1 MKQIKLFALLLVSIF
16 VANGCCCK
24 DQKCCDKK
32 AACCEAACEKS
43 CEQAAKLRHAV
54 FFGFEETATAQEVK
68 EIEEKFASL
77 PCAIPDIKAFEW
89 GTDCSP
95 EGLQKGH
102 THCFFLTFDSEAG
115 RDVYLV
121 HPAHKELGALLKGKL
136 KNVTVIDYWVK

>member
-1 MKQIKLFALLLVSIF
+1 MKQFKLLTLLFVSLI
-16 VANGCCCK
+16 VMSGCCNN
-24 DQKCCDKK
+24 DQKCDGK
-32 AACCEAACEKS
+32 AAACKET
-43 CEQAAKLRHAV
+43 CEQTAKLRHVV
-54 FFGFEETATAQEVK
+54 FFGFEETATAQDVK

-77 PCAIPDIKAFEW
+77 PCAIPEIKGYEW

-115 RDVYLV
+115 RDAYLV
-121 HPAHKELGALLKGKL
+121 HPAHKELGTLLSGKL